1 MRSVK
6 LLIFNIFCLILCLG
20 GIFFWHYHAAMT
32 MGEKEFFAQQMRL
45 ARQSALLIEQQAE
58 GGTPET
64 IVTQLFGDPG
74 QGLLGSNQI
83 AFYSREKQSFSQSA
97 KLPPPLMPSLESSR
111 DLARRLQRGA
121 HGNLS
126 VDSDKGRLLLTFLPL
141 NHKTTL
147 VVAAA
152 RDEALAP
159 IKRMGRSLWLLGLLP
174 PAVILMVWPFRRE
187 QSDCHGSKDCH
198 GDPEAISDLE
208 DKNRL
213 LEQENS
219 MLSVARR
226 EYQLLV
232 EGTNIGL
239 ARLNSNG
246 QIQFCSHA
254 LLDLVGC
261 RRQDITGRNLLDLD
275 IFPAADQ
282 EILRNSMAQVRE
294 GVYAGPMITTLHP
307 GKTDHSVEVY
317 FSPLHI
323 EGTLTGMIAWL
334 RPVDGKF
341 NLAAQVC

>member
-6 LLIFNIFCLILCLG
+6 VLVLNILCVTLVLGLIFA
-20 GIFFWHYHAAMT
+20 WHYHDAMT
-32 MGEKEFFAQQMRL
+32 KGEKEVFSQQMRL
-45 ARQSALLIEQQAE
+45 ARQSALLIEQQGE
-58 GGTPET
+58 GVAPET
-64 IVTQLFGDPG
+64 VITQLFGDPG
-74 QGLLGSNQI
+74 QGLLGSHQI
-83 AFYSREKQSFSQSA
+83 AFYSREKQGFSQPA
-97 KLPPPLMPSLESSR
+97 KLPAPLMPPLESSR
-111 DLARRLQRGA
+111 DLAQSLQRGA
-121 HGNLS
+121 HGSLS
-126 VDSDKGRLLLTFLPL
+126 VDSEKSRLLVTFLPL
-141 NHKTTL
+141 DHTTTL

-159 IKRMGRSLWLLGLLP
+159 IKLMGRSLWLLVLLP
-174 PAVILMVWPFRRE
+174 PAVFLVIRPFRRE
-187 QSDCHGSKDCH
+187 QSEHNGVESGEIDT
-198 GDPEAISDLE
+198 EALSDLK
-208 DKNRL
+208 DQNRL

-232 EGTNIGL
+232 EGSNIGL

-246 QIQFCSHA
+246 QIQFCSHT
-254 LLDLVGC
+254 LLDLVGR
-261 RRQDITGRNLLDLD
+261 RRQDLTGRNLLDLD

-282 EILRNSMAQVRE
+282 EILRNAMADVRE
-294 GVYAGPMITTLHP
+294 GACARPVITTLHS

-341 NLAAQVC
+341 NLTAQVC

>member
-6 LLIFNIFCLILCLG
+6 LLILNIFCVILVLG
-20 GIFFWHYHAAMT
+20 VIFSWHYHNAMAK
-32 MGEKEFFAQQMRL
+32 GEKEFFAQQMRL
-45 ARQSALLIEQQAE
+45 ARQSALLIEQQGE
-58 GGTPET
+58 GVAPET
-64 IVTQLFGDPG
+64 VITQLFGDPS
-74 QGLLGSNQI
+74 QGLLGNNQI
-83 AFYSREKQSFSQSA
+83 AFYSREKQSMSQLA
-97 KLPPPLMPSLESSR
+97 DLPAPLIPSLENHR
-111 DLARRLQRGA
+111 DLARRLQSGA
-121 HGNLS
+121 HGSLS
-126 VDSDKGRLLLTFLPL
+126 VSSEKGGLLLTFLPL
-141 NHKTTL
+141 NHKKTL
-147 VVAAA
+147 IVTAA

-159 IKRMGRSLWLLGLLP
+159 IKLMGRSLWLLVLLP
-174 PAVILMVWPFRRE
+174 PAVFLVALPFRRE
-187 QSDCHGSKDCH
+187 QPARIGVEGGKIDSEAMSELKDQ
-198 GDPEAISDLE
+198 
-208 DKNRL
+208 NRL
-213 LEQENS
+213 LEQENT

-232 EGTNIGL
+232 EGSNIGL

-275 IFPAADQ
+275 IFSAADQ
-282 EILRNSMAQVRE
+282 EILRNAAAEVRE
-294 GVYAGPMITTLHP
+294 GVYARPVITTLHP

-341 NLAAQVC
+341 NLTAQVC